1 MHDFMFAGLT
11 PHSTLIALTVGLPF
25 LSRVRGQE
33 PGSQKVLQASCGS
46 YTAEPRPGL
55 LFADSDALSVF
66 LFSRQKVTQPAEDVS
81 LYLVKTDA
89 WLTTLSSPTDIV
101 VGAADTPVS
110 WNACQVFQLS
120 RQSND
125 TVRVEARNFGG
136 HDRWFY
142 NMSSLESATNY
153 TAFMLDTASRTIH
166 APIYFRTKE
175 CMSMSLPLSGSQL
188 DLSFGHSLGLSSDRT
203 HRVMSP
209 CLLRHAFANGSQ
221 YRGFGSTLRAIHHSV
236 VRKLHP
242 QSRYFPL
249 RDLILFLRSN
259 LRRKP
264 AELQRLALCGDHSA
278 LYGYRRS
285 VQSIKNARIWH
296 QRHASRC
303 PE

>member
-89 WLTTLSSPTDIV
+89 WLTTLFSPADIV
-101 VGAADTPVS
+101 VGAADTPIS

-120 RQSND
+120 RQSKD
-125 TVRVEARNFGG
+125 TVRAEARDFGG
-136 HDRWFY
+136 HERWFY
-142 NMSSLESATNY
+142 NISFLESATNY
-153 TAFMLDTASRTIH
+153 TAFMLDTALKTIH

-175 CMSMSLPLSGSQL
+175 CMFISLPSVGSHP
-188 DLSFGHSLGLSSDRT
+188 DLSLGHSLGLPSDWT
-203 HRVMSP
+203 HRVMSS
-209 CLLRHAFANGSQ
+209 CILRHAFANRSQ
-221 YRGFGSTLRAIHHSV
+221 HGGFGSTLRALHRSV

-242 QSRYFPL
+242 QSRPL
-249 RDLILFLRSN
+249 PLWDLILLLRPY
-259 LRRKP
+259 LR
-264 AELQRLALCGDHSA
+264 
-278 LYGYRRS
+278 
-285 VQSIKNARIWH
+285 
-296 QRHASRC
+296 
-303 PE
+303 